1 MNHIIYLLLFS
12 LIIYHITFNVFTY
25 FEILVLILLSVIIVN
40 TSKRENENIY
50 HDNNLVKFIKDY
62 EKNYL

>member
-1 MNHIIYLLLFS
+1 MNHIVYLLLFS